1 MALRYADTVST
12 GAAVV
17 TPHAYATWRSGFA
30 DASATFSQFTAGGW
44 SAQGTLS
51 GSRFIRTNRSF
62 IAELGGYAGGSTH
75 DDGTRTG
82 ELVANGRAHFSRGPA
97 EFFVGAGIGRT
108 WDGIAWRSLQL
119 GDAGVSITS
128 DMGSAVLSFSP
139 AMVDDTINYADLQ
152 GSFDWQHGKI
162 EVSAVIGTRFGDQ
175 LTTLSRN
182 GTSWAS
188 VNGLRKINERLAVSL
203 SGGTYP
209 IDPTQGFPGGRFV
222 SLGLRVETSRR
233 RSVVPPLSELP
244 APREKPSTVPSLTAF
259 TASRERQGVVVLT
272 VNAPGADQVE
282 INGDFTKW
290 VPLSLTRDAREP
302 GRWTT
307 RLPLDPGEY
316 QMNVRVNG
324 GKWQVPPGILS
335 MLDEFGGAVGVLV
348 IQ

>member
-51 GSRFIRTNRSF
+51 GSRFIRTSRSF

-82 ELVANGRAHFSRGPA
+82 ELLANGRAHFSRGPA
-97 EFFVGAGIGRT
+97 EFFVGAGVGRT
-108 WDGIAWRSLQL
+108 WDGVAWRSLQL

-128 DMGSAVLSFSP
+128 GMGSALLSFSP
-139 AMVDDTINYADLQ
+139 ASVDDTINYADLQ
-152 GSFDWQHGKI
+152 GSFDWEHGDI

-188 VNGLRKINERLAVSL
+188 INGLRKINERLAVSV

-222 SLGLRVETSRR
+222 SLSLRVETSRR
-233 RSVVPPLSELP
+233 RSAISVPPDSA
-244 APREKPSTVPSLTAF
+244 APPTVSSAPSPTAF
-259 TASRERQGVVVLT
+259 TVTRDRGDRVLIA
-272 VNAPGADQVE
+272 VGAPGADLVE
-282 INGDFTKW
+282 INGDFTNW
-290 VPLSLTRDAREP
+290 IPLSLTRDARDQNQ
-302 GRWTT
+302 WST
-307 RLPLDPGEY
+307 RLPLAPGQY
-316 QMNVRVNG
+316 QMNIRING

-335 MLDEFGGAVGVLV
+335 MLDEFGGAVGLLV
-348 IQ
+348 VQ

>member
-17 TPHAYATWRSGFA
+17 TPHASASWRSGFA

-44 SAQGTLS
+44 SAQGTFS

-62 IAELGGYAGGSTH
+62 IGELGGYAGGSTH

-82 ELVANGRAHFSRGPA
+82 ELVANGRAHFSRGPG
-97 EFFVGAGIGRT
+97 EFFVGAGLGRT
-108 WDGIAWRSLQL
+108 WDGVAWRSLRL
-119 GDAGVSITS
+119 ADAGVSITS
-128 DMGSAVLSFSP
+128 DLGSALLSLSP
-139 AMVDDTINYADLQ
+139 ASVDDTINYADLQ
-152 GSFDWQHGKI
+152 GSFDWERGDIQ
-162 EVSAVIGTRFGDQ
+162 VSAVIGTRFGDQ

-209 IDPTQGFPGGRFV
+209 IDPTQGFPGGRFI
-222 SLGLRVETSRR
+222 SLSLRIETSRR
-233 RSVVPPLSELP
+233 RSAVPPPLESAAHPEV
-244 APREKPSTVPSLTAF
+244 SSITPSLTTF
-259 TASRERQGVVVLT
+259 TASRDRQGMVVLT
-272 VNAPGADQVE
+272 VSAPGADQVE

-290 VPLSLTRDAREP
+290 IPLSLTRDAREP
-302 GRWTT
+302 DQWTT
-307 RLPLDPGEY
+307 RLPLAAGEY
-316 QMNVRVNG
+316 QMNIRING

-335 MLDEFGGAVGVLV
+335 MLDEFGGAVGLLV
-348 IQ
+348 VQ